1 MVAPPGQT
9 TGDGINPGLG
19 DRELKVKNKNEVV
32 QVYYFDVCLGSRKA
46 DPRLIV
52 AR

>member
-32 QVYYFDVCLGSRKA
+32 QVVLLR
-46 DPRLIV
+46 RLSGQPGRPTH
-52 AR
+52 A